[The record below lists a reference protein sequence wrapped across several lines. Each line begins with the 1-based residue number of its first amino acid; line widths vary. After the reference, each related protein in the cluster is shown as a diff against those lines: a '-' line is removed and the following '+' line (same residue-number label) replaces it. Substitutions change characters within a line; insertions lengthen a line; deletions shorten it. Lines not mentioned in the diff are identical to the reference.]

1 MSKSKWEI
9 KELGNELPFG
19 DSAKIILTNRLTNLL
34 NSIDIFF
41 KDDNEEN
48 LHDIRIAL
56 RRLRYNMEL
65 FTICFDRKKFS
76 SFYKI
81 IERLQDQSG
90 LLRDLDVLKV
100 NINSLTTNEKLKV
113 SGKIFKKI
121 EEKRSEIKAALKL
134 ELMKFTHSKALKNFS
149 SLLS

>member
-9 KELGNELPFG
+9 KELSNELPFG
-19 DSAKIILTNRLTNLL
+19 DSAKIILTNRLANLL

-100 NINSLTTNEKLKV
+100 NINSLITNEKLKI

-121 EEKRSEIKAALKL
+121 EEKRSELKAALKL
-134 ELMKFTHSKALKNFS
+134 DLMKFTHRKALKNFN

>member
-9 KELGNELPFG
+9 KGLSNELPFG

-100 NINSLTTNEKLKV
+100 NINSLTTSEKLKV

-121 EEKRSEIKAALKL
+121 EEKRSELKAALKL

>member
-9 KELGNELPFG
+9 KELSNELPFG
-19 DSAKIILTNRLTNLL
+19 DSAKVILTNRLTNLL

>member
-9 KELGNELPFG
+9 KGLSNELPFG
-19 DSAKIILTNRLTNLL
+19 DSAKIILTNRLSNLL

>member
-9 KELGNELPFG
+9 KGLSSDLPFG
-19 DSAKIILTNRLTNLL
+19 DSAKIILSDRLSNLL
-34 NSIDIFF
+34 NAIDIFF
-41 KDDNEEN
+41 KNDTEEN

-65 FTICFDRKKFS
+65 FTCCFEGKKFS

-100 NINSLTTNEKLKV
+100 NINSLITNEKLKI

-121 EEKRSEIKAALKL
+121 EEKRSELKAALKL
-134 ELMKFTHSKALKNFS
+134 ELMKFTHRKALKNFN
-149 SLLS
+149 SLIS

>member
-9 KELGNELPFG
+9 KGLSSDLSFG
-19 DSAKIILTNRLTNLL
+19 DSAKIILYNRLANLL
-34 NSIDIFF
+34 NAIDIFF
-41 KDDNEEN
+41 KNDTEEN
-48 LHDIRIAL
+48 LHDVRIAL

-65 FTICFDRKKFS
+65 FIDCFDSKKFL
-76 SFYKI
+76 SFYKK

-100 NINSLTTNEKLKV
+100 NINSLIINEKLKI

-121 EEKRSEIKAALKL
+121 EEKRSELKASLKL
-134 ELMKFTHSKALKNFS
+134 ELMKFNHSKALKNFY

>member
-9 KELGNELPFG
+9 KGLSNELPFG
-19 DSAKIILTNRLTNLL
+19 DSAKVILTNRLTNLL

>member
-9 KELGNELPFG
+9 KELSNDLLFG
-19 DSAKIILTNRLTNLL
+19 DSAKIILSNRLNNLL

-65 FTICFDRKKFS
+65 FINCFESKKFLTL
-76 SFYKI
+76 YKKV
-81 IERLQDQSG
+81 EHLQDQSG

-100 NINSLTTNEKLKV
+100 NINSLTINEKIKISV
-113 SGKIFKKI
+113 KIFKKI
-121 EEKRSEIKAALKL
+121 EEKRGELKAALKL
-134 ELMKFTHSKALKNFS
+134 ELMKFTHSKVLKNFN

>member
-9 KELGNELPFG
+9 KGLSNDLPFG
-19 DSAKIILTNRLTNLL
+19 ESAKIILSNRLANLL
-34 NSIDIFF
+34 NSVDIFF
-41 KDDNEEN
+41 KNDTEEN
-48 LHDIRIAL
+48 LHDVRIAL

-65 FTICFDRKKFS
+65 FVCCFEGKKFS
-76 SFYKI
+76 GFYKI

-100 NINSLTTNEKLKV
+100 NINSLISNEKLKI
-113 SGKIFKKI
+113 SAKIFKKI
-121 EEKRSEIKAALKL
+121 EEKRSEIRATLKL
-134 ELMKFTHSKALKNFS
+134 ELMKFTHSKALKNFN

>member
-9 KELGNELPFG
+9 KGLSLDLPFG
-19 DSAKIILTNRLTNLL
+19 DSAKTILSSRLANLL

-41 KDDNEEN
+41 KDDTEEN
-48 LHDIRIAL
+48 LHDVRIAL

-65 FTICFDRKKFS
+65 FTICFDGKKFL

-81 IERLQDQSG
+81 IEHLQDQSG

-100 NINSLTTNEKLKV
+100 NINSLTINEKLKISV
-113 SGKIFKKI
+113 KIFKKI
-121 EEKRSEIKAALKL
+121 EEKRSEIKSALKL
-134 ELMKFTHSKALKNFS
+134 ELMKFTHSKALKNFN

>member
-9 KELGNELPFG
+9 KELNNDIPFG
-19 DSAKIILTNRLTNLL
+19 ESSKIILSNRLNNLL
-34 NSIDIFF
+34 NSIEVFF
-41 KDDNEEN
+41 KEDTEEN

-65 FTICFDRKKFS
+65 FIVCFDSKKFL
-76 SFYKI
+76 SFYKK
-81 IERLQDQSG
+81 IEHLQDQSG

-100 NINSLTTNEKLKV
+100 NINSLIIKEKLKI
-113 SGKIFKKI
+113 SNRMFKKI
-121 EEKRSEIKAALKL
+121 EEKRNELKASLKL
-134 ELMKFTHSKALKNFS
+134 ELMKFNHSKALKNFI